1 MTRIWCG
8 RNAELGFRGRDE
20 GVNNVRD
27 RAYNVEIN
35 NWGDKSR
42 DSRSDC
48 GKAAKSGADENTV
61 VSRVMRR
68 MSHFLR
74 CASRYSGE
82 GMGGGK
88 RSSNAE
94 FNKVN
99 VTATSR

>member
-1 MTRIWCG
+1 M
-8 RNAELGFRGRDE
+8 
-20 GVNNVRD
+20 NNVRD

-74 CASRYSGE
+74 CASRGSCE
-82 GMGGGK
+82 GMGGG
-88 RSSNAE
+88 RRNSNAE